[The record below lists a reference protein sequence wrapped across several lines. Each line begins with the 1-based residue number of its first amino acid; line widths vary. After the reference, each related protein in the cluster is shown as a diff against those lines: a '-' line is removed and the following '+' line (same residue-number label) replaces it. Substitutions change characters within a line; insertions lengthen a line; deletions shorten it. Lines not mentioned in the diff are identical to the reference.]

1 MKYYNF
7 KEIWFKL
14 DDAKTF
20 FEQVTNTHIDKVIIK
35 STHLGNVQKLHDAA
49 GSNPDWVEITE
60 QQYLD
65 AKQLVL
71 GAIAS

>member
-1 MKYYNF
+1 MKYYKF

-20 FEQVTNTHIDKVIIK
+20 FEQVTNTSIDKVVIK

-49 GSNPDWVEITE
+49 GSNPEWQEITE
-60 QQYLD
+60 QDYQA
-65 AKQLVL
+65 AKQTVL
-71 GAIAS
+71 TALS